1 MDLNH
6 HVKFVIDLT
15 TCPVHDKKAEIEIK
29 DNQITFKCCCIDFKI
44 TCLRTLIK
52 LFESDV
58 DHIKKYGTR
67 KDY

>member
-15 TCPVHDKKAEIEIK
+15 SCPVHNQKPEINIE
-29 DNQITFKCCCIDFKI
+29 DNHVNFKCCCIDFKI
-44 TCLRTLIK
+44 TCLRRLIK
-52 LFESDV
+52 LFESDE
-58 DHIKKYGTR
+58 DHRKKYGMQ